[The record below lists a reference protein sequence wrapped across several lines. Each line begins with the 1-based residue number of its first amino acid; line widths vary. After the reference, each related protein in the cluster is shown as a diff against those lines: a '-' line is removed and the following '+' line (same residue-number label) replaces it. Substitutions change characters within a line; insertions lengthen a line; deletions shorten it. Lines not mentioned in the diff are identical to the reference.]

1 MEEVSSHHLLVY
13 VRVLPKISL
22 IIQLHTSNICQPLNC
37 RVIRVL
43 DESKPLITE
52 INYGKTIRNTV
63 YYSSTKL

>member
-1 MEEVSSHHLLVY
+1 MGKVSSHHLLVY

-22 IIQLHTSNICQPLNC
+22 IIQLHTSNTFGHLNC

-52 INYGKTIRNTV
+52 INYGKTTRDTV